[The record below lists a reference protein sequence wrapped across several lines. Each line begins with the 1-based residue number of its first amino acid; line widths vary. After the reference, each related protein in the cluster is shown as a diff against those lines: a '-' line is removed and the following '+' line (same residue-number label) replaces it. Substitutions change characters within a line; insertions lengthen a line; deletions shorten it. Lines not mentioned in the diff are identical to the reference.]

1 MGISK
6 EPTNPAW
13 KFLLPTFG
21 VWLLL
26 YGSYALSR
34 PSLPD
39 SPGTI
44 HAEVAREMIARH
56 DWTTA
61 YVNGLPFRS
70 SSRALDW
77 SIAASYELFGVSDWS
92 ARLPI
97 ALCVLCLAVIVFFFA
112 RKLFVWNAAGLYAAL
127 IVLCWPGTFLA
138 TRDLTAVPL
147 LCLETTLIAFALWY
161 LLFVKK
167 LRGGSTIAVSAMA

>member
-1 MGISK
+1 MIAQISSK
-6 EPTNPAW
+6 SRSSQWRIIGALPKAAIQNSRPRHYYNLRRFELPRRKRIPEKSINPAW
-13 KFLLPTFG
+13 KFLLPIFA

-39 SPGTI
+39 GPGTM
-44 HAEVAREMIARH
+44 HAEIAREMITRS

-77 SIAASYELFGVSDWS
+77 SIAASYKLLGVSDWS

-97 ALCVLCLAVIVFFFA
+97 ALCVLGVAVIVFFFG
-112 RKLFVWNAAGLYAAL
+112 RKLFV
-127 IVLCWPGTFLA
+127 
-138 TRDLTAVPL
+138 
-147 LCLETTLIAFALWY
+147 
-161 LLFVKK
+161 
-167 LRGGSTIAVSAMA
+167 S